1 MYEFSPVTERVA
13 RIRRRYR
20 ETMPRVCIE
29 RFKLVTQFYMDNPT
43 MPPMIK
49 RAKNLA
55 NLCEKMPVL
64 VNDDEVI
71 VGELTS
77 VYRASAL
84 YPEYSVA
91 WLFDELRSGE
101 FMPRT
106 LDPYDMDQE
115 DMDYVMQYEDFWSKN
130 DISVLTDAALPPEFG
145 DIVGNGVV
153 TFGERGS
160 GAGPVGHFCADY
172 QKAIR
177 KGFAAIKQEA
187 LDKTAEMRGRLYGE
201 AAEREQFYRAVA
213 IVCDA
218 TITLSKRYAAECRH
232 LAAEYGDGGG
242 RRGSGD
248 DHSNEGGDATHRAC
262 GARRAELLEMAEGLD
277 WIMENPAR
285 TFLEAV
291 QAMFMYQ
298 IVLSLDGNLHGLTLG
313 RVDQYLG
320 DFYEADLAAGRITRG
335 RAQEI
340 IDLLSLKI
348 AEMNKIWPKHATMA
362 SGGYTSGQLITIGGI
377 TADGSDA
384 TNEVSYM
391 LLESAKRLML
401 HDPPI
406 SLRVH
411 EGIPDSLWDAAVETT
426 RVCGGVPTFQSDK
439 VIIPALVERGLSLE
453 SARNYCLIGCVEPG
467 GCGDEWP
474 ACGGPGQETFWRIPG
489 AVLLAMNN
497 GINPMPRFDG
507 GPQRRTGLPTGYLY
521 EMESFDEVLDA
532 VKRQMEYFIDWH
544 VAFTNVRELVARQYM
559 PLPIVSATME
569 GCMESGR
576 DVMWGGAKYNS
587 TGLAGVGI
595 GTAADSLT
603 AIKYMVFDKKLC
615 TARELYDAVMANW
628 EGYEPLRRRLMKETP
643 HYGNDLD
650 YPDEIAEWI
659 SKVFND
665 KVRSCIG
672 IRGNRWSAGLYPVAT
687 HVVWGRLTWA
697 TPDGRMTGEALSDG
711 ISPVQCMDTSGP
723 AATLKSASRLDHR
736 HSANGTLLNMK
747 FHPKAL
753 EGGGKEKLIDLVK
766 TYFDLDGMEL
776 QFNITSSEKLREA
789 KENPEAHKDL
799 VVRIAGFSAYFVEL
813 YEGIQDDLIRRTEL
827 DLV

>member
-1 MYEFSPVTERVA
+1 MYEFSPITDRVA

-20 ETMPRVCIE
+20 DTMPKVCIE

-43 MPPMIK
+43 LPPMIK
-49 RAKNLA
+49 RAKSLQ

-64 VNDDEVI
+64 VNEDELI

-91 WLFDELRSGE
+91 WLFDEIRTGE
-101 FMPRT
+101 FRTRT
-106 LDPYDMDQE
+106 LDPYDMDQK
-115 DMDYVMQYEDFWSKN
+115 DMDYVMQYEDFWAKN
-130 DISVLTDAALPPEFG
+130 DLSTLTDAALPPEFG

-160 GAGPVGHFCADY
+160 GAGPVGHFCTDY

-177 KGFAAIKQEA
+177 KGFAALKEEA
-187 LDKTAEMRGRLYGE
+187 LEKIAGMTGRLYGDD
-201 AAEREQFYRAVA
+201 AEREQFYRAVT

-218 TITLSKRYAAECRH
+218 IITLSKRYAGECRRQ
-232 LAAEYGDGGG
+232 ADECA
-242 RRGSGD
+242 
-248 DHSNEGGDATHRAC
+248 DAVRK
-262 GARRAELLEMAEGLD
+262 AELLEMAECLD
-277 WIMENPAR
+277 HIMVNPAR
-285 TFLEAV
+285 TFFEAV
-291 QAMFMYQ
+291 QALYLYQ

-320 DFYEADLAAGRITRG
+320 DFYEADVAAGRLTRE

-340 IDLLSLKI
+340 IDLFCLKV

-377 TADGSDA
+377 TTDGTDA

-391 LLESAKRLML
+391 LLESAKRLVL
-401 HDPPI
+401 HDPPL
-406 SLRVH
+406 SLRIH
-411 EGIPDSLWDAAVETT
+411 EGTPDKLWDLAVETT
-426 RVCGGVPTFQSDK
+426 RVCGGVPTFESDK
-439 VIIPALVERGLSLE
+439 VIIPALMDRGLSLE

-489 AVLLAMNN
+489 AVLLAINN
-497 GINPMPRFDG
+497 GVNPMPRFDG
-507 GPQRRTGLPTGYLY
+507 QPQRQTGLATGYLY
-521 EMESFDEVLDA
+521 EMESFDQVLEA

-544 VAFTNVRELVARQYM
+544 VAFTNVREWVARHHM
-559 PLPIVSATME
+559 PLPVVSATME

-576 DVMWGGAKYNS
+576 DVMYGGAKYNS

-603 AIKYMVFDKKLC
+603 AIKYMVFDQKLC

-628 EGYEPLRRRLMKETP
+628 EGYEPLRRRIMKATP

-650 YPDEIAEWI
+650 YPDEIAAWI
-659 SKVFND
+659 SRVFND
-665 KVRSCIG
+665 KVRSCVG
-672 IRGNRWSAGLYPVAT
+672 IRGNHWSAGLYPVAT

-697 TPDGRMTGEALSDG
+697 TPDGRRTGEPLSDG

-723 AATLKSASRLDHR
+723 AATLKSAARLDHR

-747 FHPKAL
+747 FHPRAL
-753 EGGGKEKLIDLVK
+753 EGGGKGKLIDLIK

-789 KENPEAHKDL
+789 KKNPEAHKDL